1 MKELRLRNYRCF
13 GEIQTARLAPLTLL
27 VGENSTGKTSFLAM
41 VRALWDI
48 AYTRAQPD
56 FRESPFD
63 LGSFDDIA
71 CRRLDHDT
79 LAHVF
84 EGGFTQESTEAS
96 RGSSGTKDMDD
107 FSFDVTFTKQ
117 GPRPYASRCRI
128 GAVDCWLASGES
140 EHNGQGSFVGT
151 SRGRWKLRVSKDP
164 DHWTSWGTALW
175 RGASFD
181 LLPRVF
187 EEPPKEGF
195 NPLGDSPTLCRDDIV
210 ALRDQILPVWHTL
223 RLPAARPFAGAPVRA
238 EPKRT
243 YDPLSAE
250 PDTDPSG
257 AHVPTSLATLSKTP
271 IPWRRT
277 KRYFEKFGQA
287 SGLFDEIEVKHLGD
301 SDGDPFQLLVRKFG
315 TRRGRKESFCNLA
328 DLGYGVGQVLPVIAS
343 FASSVFSR
351 LYLLQQPE
359 MHLHP
364 MAQAAL
370 AGLFC
375 EEAAGGNQLIVE
387 THSDFLLDRVR
398 MEVRDGK
405 TELKSD
411 DVSILYFE
419 PHGDQVRIH
428 SLSLDSNGNVR
439 DVPEGYRSFFLS
451 EIDRS
456 LGIA

>member
-13 GEIQTARLAPLTLL
+13 GELQTARLAPLTLL

-41 VRALWDI
+41 ARALWDI
-48 AYTRAQPD
+48 AYARAQPD

-71 CRRLDHDT
+71 HRRPNHG
-79 LAHVF
+79 AHAHLF
-84 EGGFTQESTEAS
+84 EGGFTQEPTKVS
-96 RGSSGTKDMDD
+96 RSSFGTKDLND
-107 FSFDVTFTKQ
+107 FSFDVTFTKV
-117 GPRPYASRCRI
+117 GPRPYADRCRI
-128 GAVDCWLASGES
+128 GAAGCWLESRES
-140 EHNGQGSFVGT
+140 ERDDRGSFVGT
-151 SRGRWKLRVSKDP
+151 PRGRWKLRVSKDP

-175 RGASFD
+175 QGASFD

-187 EEPPKEGF
+187 QELPEEGF
-195 NPLGDSPTLCRDDIV
+195 SPLGDSPTLRRDDIV
-210 ALRDQILPVWHTL
+210 ALRDQILPVWRAL
-223 RLPAARPFAGAPVRA
+223 RLPTGRPFAGAPVRA

-243 YDPLSAE
+243 YDPSGAK

-257 AHVPTSLATLSKTP
+257 AHTPTSLATLSKTP

-277 KRYFEKFGQA
+277 KQYLEQFGQA
-287 SGLFDEIEVKHLGD
+287 SGLFDEIAVKRLGD
-301 SDGDPFQLLVRKFG
+301 SDGDPFQLLVRKLG
-315 TRRGRKESFCNLA
+315 TGRGRKGSFRNLA
-328 DLGYGVGQVLPVIAS
+328 DLGYGVGQVLPIIAG
-343 FASSVFSR
+343 FATSPVLR

-359 MHLHP
+359 THLHP

-398 MEVRDGK
+398 MEIRDGK
-405 TELKSD
+405 TNLRCD

-419 PHGDQVRIH
+419 PCGDQVRIH
-428 SLSLDSNGNVR
+428 SLRLDSNGNVR
-439 DVPEGYRSFFLS
+439 DVPERYRSFFLS

-456 LGIA
+456 LGIV